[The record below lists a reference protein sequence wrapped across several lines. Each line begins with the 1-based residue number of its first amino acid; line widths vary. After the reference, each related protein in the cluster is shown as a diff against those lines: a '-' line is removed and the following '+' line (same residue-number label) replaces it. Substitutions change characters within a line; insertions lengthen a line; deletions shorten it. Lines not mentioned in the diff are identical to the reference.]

1 MTLKNSIKLIIR
13 HLKPS
18 LSGHGPKTQ
27 PGLSFMSCLKL
38 KVWPV
43 LSVPLMSR
51 GADRVE
57 RVINAALEA
66 TSEDTV
72 LSVADLC
79 VRVYRIEPSM
89 VGKRHRVAVLR
100 AFGQGQQGCAWS
112 PSSVPKNVMTSSSR
126 HA

>member
-1 MTLKNSIKLIIR
+1 
-13 HLKPS
+13 
-18 LSGHGPKTQ
+18 
-27 PGLSFMSCLKL
+27 MSCLKL

-43 LSVPLMSR
+43 LSVSLMSR
-51 GADRVE
+51 GAGRVE
-57 RVINAALEA
+57 RAIKAALEA
-66 TSEDTV
+66 TSKDTV

-100 AFGQGQQGCAWS
+100 AFGQGQQSCAWS

-126 HA
+126 MIKLSPEATRRPNHRPSEKNLFSRCAP